1 MARIPMTSGFVIIP
15 EGEYVFRIYDATY
28 DEDFGRIEIKLVNAQ
43 GATHTER
50 FSIKDKN
57 DEYNEKALNAFSYF
71 AKTAMND
78 YTMEDIDPEQLINH
92 YIRAEVVHTKVPSNK
107 DPNKEVTFANLGD
120 KSPADGFDTEPVAR
134 ALTLGNGNNAAPKAA
149 PNISEGCA
157 ANALTSILAPSTRH
171 NLLTTKFK
179 IKKALAPSKSPLKN
193 GETLNSETP
202 FLMSK

>member
-57 DEYNEKALNAFSYF
+57 DEYNEKALNAFSCF
-71 AKTAMND
+71 AKTAMGD
-78 YTMEDIDPEQLINH
+78 YALEDVDPEELIDH

-134 ALTLGNGNNAAPKAA
+134 ALTIGRGGNTKPTAFATPKQSAAPTTAK
-149 PNISEGCA
+149 GLDLD
-157 ANALTSILAPSTRH
+157 ALL
-171 NLLTTKFK
+171 
-179 IKKALAPSKSPLKN
+179 
-193 GETLNSETP
+193 G
-202 FLMSK
+202 